1 MECYIVSVVHCKL
14 AKGKMIGSGRSGW
27 GVLLLCRNCML
38 AGGEMAKY
46 EYWITEEGLT
56 LLNGWARDG
65 LTNEEIADN
74 CGISRETLNQ
84 WKHKFSDISDALK
97 GGKEVAD
104 YRVENAL
111 YEAALGGNVTAMIFW
126 LKNRKPQ
133 NWREKPEDTGSKE
146 PVQIVDDI

>member
-1 MECYIVSVVHCKL
+1 M
-14 AKGKMIGSGRSGW
+14 GRPF
-27 GVLLLCRNCML
+27 LCRNCML

-111 YEAALGGNVTAMIFW
+111 YEAAVGGNVTAMIFW

-133 NWREKPEDTGSKE
+133 SWREKPEETGNQE